1 MDKIDCIIVGGG
13 IAGLQAAIQLGRY
26 KHNVLVIDSA
36 EGRSVITRGYHNVLG
51 WPDGVSGPE
60 LRRLGKTQAEKY
72 GVLFMKDKV
81 ISAVKQDGGFLL
93 KTSSGKRFEAKTLF
107 LATGI
112 TDNLPRVNGLR
123 PCLGETIY
131 ICPDCDGYEVSDKKT
146 VVFGGGNTGAG
157 MALTLTYW
165 TKDLTYI
172 NHEKKEIDEALRKKL
187 QDHNRPVI
195 EQTITRIMLDSQD
208 KVTGFELENG
218 EVIPAERGFTG
229 FSGNKLNNRL
239 AMELGIQHTETHHVI
254 ADPRTKETNIE
265 GVWAGGDLIAHSE
278 QVTISMGDGSQAVI
292 GIHKGLRKRG
302 QREKPPILE
311 DRLLFCQAILWPFP

>member
-1 MDKIDCIIVGGG
+1 MDKKDCIIIGGG

-51 WPDGVSGPE
+51 WPEGISGPK
-60 LRRLGKTQAEKY
+60 LRHLGKAQAEKY
-72 GVLFMKDKV
+72 GVIFTRDKV
-81 ISAVKQDGGFLL
+81 ISAVKQDGVFLL
-93 KTSSGKRFEAKTLF
+93 KTSSGESYEADTLF

-112 TDNLPRVNGLR
+112 TDNLPRINGLH

-172 NHEKKEIDEALRKKL
+172 NHEKKEIDEVLRKKL
-187 QDHNRPVI
+187 RENNIPVI
-195 EQTITRIMLDSQD
+195 EQQITRIILDSD
-208 KVTGFELENG
+208 EKVTGFELENG
-218 EVIPAERGFTG
+218 EIIPAERGFTG

-239 AMELGIQHTETHHVI
+239 AIELGIQHTETHHVI
-254 ADPRTKETNIE
+254 TDPRTKETNIE

-278 QVTISMGDGSQAVI
+278 QVTISMGDGSQAAI
-292 GIHKGLRKRG
+292 WIHKRLMKRG
-302 QREKPPILE
+302 
-311 DRLLFCQAILWPFP
+311 